1 MSSVD
6 LPPLE
11 QDHAAHDTHRVSVLR
26 AYGILDTSEDERF
39 DAIVRLAAR
48 LCDAP
53 VAVIGL
59 IDADRLWFKA
69 RVGGEVGE
77 VPRAE
82 AFCDHLLRSGE
93 DVLVVPDLAADERFA
108 SNPSVTERGSRFYAG
123 TVLRTPGGVALGAL
137 AVLDV
142 VPRELTRAQRD
153 ALRSLARQVES
164 LLAEHRPATPPPG
177 PLASR
182 AALLQAMA
190 ASGIATALLDEGG
203 RYAWWSDECAER
215 LGWTSADVL
224 GRDPIDFLFAGTDDV
239 AATEP
244 DLRLSVDHRWH
255 GCLRITR
262 ADGSTVATQAF
273 VVALRDA
280 DGRVEGY
287 LTGMVDPELAPPSS
301 QVGLVESVLVRSED
315 AVLLCDGRLQ
325 GEGPTIVYANPAAC
339 ALAGLRLVELAG
351 RPASEL
357 IFNGADPVGLAEVVG
372 VLRTGRSVR
381 RELVVESASGPLAT
395 EVELT
400 PFGDVS
406 GDVAQVVIVVHDIS
420 ARREAEA
427 QAAATEARLR
437 LAAELAGVGAWEID
451 LPSGRIVWDD
461 RVRELLDLAPG
472 TPPTIEAW
480 YAAITPEDEVAGRL
494 RLASLSGQTDAVEA
508 AYRLPLADGSERR
521 LLARGRVIERD
532 EDAATTRIIGVLLDV
547 TESHAATD
555 RIVSTLESIA
565 EGYYAIDRDWCFT
578 YVNRCGEELLGRSRH
593 ELLGRNAKLEYPD
606 AVGTVIEEQYE
617 RAMAGESV
625 EFEVFFA
632 PHDRWYEVRAYPL
645 ADGIAVHYRDINARV
660 AQQSEREALLA
671 AERAARTELAHAAT
685 HDPLTGLPNRV
696 ELLSWLTDALASP
709 RRAGDVAVLF
719 CDVDR
724 FKVVN
729 DSLGHA
735 AGDELLVAVA
745 QRLAH
750 DIRPGDM
757 VARLGGD
764 EFVVALPSAS
774 PGEAERV
781 AARLL
786 DSFREPVVVAGRRLV
801 VSASIGIALADRG
814 ATAETLLRD
823 ADAALY
829 LAKDAGRD
837 QVARFDDE
845 VRTGVVTRLQTEHEL
860 RDAVDAGQL
869 RLHYQPAFDL
879 RTGEVTSA
887 EALLRWQHPTR
898 GLLTAGAFVEL
909 AEDTGLVG
917 ALGDWVVPEACGA
930 HSLWTGALDDLPVW
944 VNVSLRQLVRPGFA
958 AHFLGLIRAG
968 GGRPERIGVEV
979 TESAL
984 AEGNS
989 VPLRELRL
997 LSDAGIQIALDDF
1010 GTGYSSIARLRRYPV
1025 DVLKLDRAFVADVHD
1040 EAGRSV
1046 VAAVVDLAHAVDAI
1060 ALAEGVETAEQLEI
1074 VRSLGCDRASGWH
1087 LAREVPAED
1096 LAAAVAAAPI

>member
-1 MSSVD
+1 MGVPMTSVD
-6 LPPLE
+6 HHP
-11 QDHAAHDTHRVSVLR
+11 QDVHDTHRVSVLR
-26 AYGILDTSEDERF
+26 AYGILDTPENQRF

-48 LCDAP
+48 LCDVP
-53 VAVIGL
+53 VAAIGL
-59 IDADRLWFKA
+59 VDRDRLWFRA
-69 RVGGEVGE
+69 RVGVDL
-77 VPRAE
+77 AE
-82 AFCDHLLRSGE
+82 IPLAESFCDCLIASGQDLL
-93 DVLVVPDLAADERFA
+93 LVPDLAADPRFA
-108 SNPSVTERGSRFYAG
+108 TNRSVTERGHRFYAAA
-123 TVLRTPGGVALGAL
+123 VLRSPSGVPLGAL

-142 VPRELTRAQRD
+142 VPRTLTRAQRD
-153 ALRSLARQVES
+153 AVRSLARQVEG
-164 LLAEHRPATPPPG
+164 LLADQQPPSPPPG

-182 AALLQAMA
+182 SALLQAMA
-190 ASGIATALLDEGG
+190 ASGIATALLDPGG
-203 RYAWWSDECAER
+203 RYVWWSDECIAR
-215 LGWTSADVL
+215 LGWSSAEVL
-224 GRDPIDFLFAGTDDV
+224 GRNPLDFLFAGTDDV
-239 AATEP
+239 PAEDAS
-244 DLRLSVDHRWH
+244 LRLAVAQRWH
-255 GCLRITR
+255 GCVRIAR
-262 ADGSTVATQAF
+262 SDGSVIEVQAF
-273 VVALRDA
+273 AVALRDGA
-280 DGRVEGY
+280 GEVEGY

-315 AVLLCDGRLQ
+315 AVLLCDGRLE

-339 ALAGLRLVELAG
+339 TLAGMALVEIAG
-351 RPASEL
+351 RPASTM
-357 IFNGADPVGLAEVVG
+357 IADGADPVRLAEVVST
-372 VLRTGRSVR
+372 LRAGRSVR
-381 RELVVESASGPLAT
+381 QEFVVQSASGPLTT

-400 PFGDVS
+400 PFGDVA
-406 GDVAQVVIVVHDIS
+406 GDVAQVVIVVHDIT
-420 ARREAEA
+420 ARRQAE
-427 QAAATEARLR
+427 QEAAATEARMR

-451 LPSGRIVWDD
+451 LRAERIVWDD
-461 RVRELLDLAPG
+461 RVRDLLDLAPG
-472 TPPTIEAW
+472 TPPTLETWFAALTPDDAAAGRHRLAAMSPVTDGIEA
-480 YAAITPEDEVAGRL
+480 D
-494 RLASLSGQTDAVEA
+494 
-508 AYRLPLADGSERR
+508 YRLSRPDGTERR

-532 EDAATTRIIGVLLDV
+532 DAGPIRMIGVLLDV

-555 RIVSTLESIA
+555 RIVSTLESIG
-565 EGYYAIDRDWCFT
+565 EGYFALDRDWRFT
-578 YVNRCGEELLGRSRH
+578 YLNRWGEELLGRRS
-593 ELLGRNAKLEYPD
+593 EDIVGCDFKAEYPD
-606 AVGTVIEEQYE
+606 ALGTVIEEQYA

-645 ADGIAVHYRDINARV
+645 ADGIAVHYRDINARM
-660 AQQSEREALLA
+660 AQQEEREALLT
-671 AERAARTELAHAAT
+671 AEREARTELAHAAT

-696 ELLSWLTDALASP
+696 ELLSWLTDALARP
-709 RRAGDVAVLF
+709 RRAGHVAVLF

-745 QRLAH
+745 ERLAH
-750 DIRPGDM
+750 DSRPGDM

-774 PGEAERV
+774 SAEAERV
-781 AARLL
+781 GARLL

-801 VSASIGIALADRG
+801 VSTSIGVALADEG

-829 LAKDAGRD
+829 LAKDGGRD
-837 QVARFDDE
+837 QVARFDDD

-860 RDAVDAGQL
+860 RDAVDGGQL

-879 RTGEVTSA
+879 RTGELAGA

-930 HSLWTGALDDLPVW
+930 HSLWSGELDDLLVW
-944 VNVSLRQLVRPGFA
+944 VNVSVRQLVRPGFA
-958 AHFLGLIRAG
+958 AHLLGLIRAA

-984 AEGNS
+984 AEDHS

-997 LSDAGIQIALDDF
+997 LSDAGIQIAVDDF

-1025 DVLKLDRAFVADVHD
+1025 DVLKLDRAFMADVD
-1040 EAGRSV
+1040 SRAGRSV
-1046 VAAVVDLAHAVDAI
+1046 VAAVVDLAHACDAV

-1074 VRSLGCDRASGWH
+1074 VRSLGCDRASGYY
-1087 LAREVPAED
+1087 LARPVPADE
-1096 LAAAVAAAPI
+1096 LAAA